1 MIQLLRGQAGQTAV
15 YFSENTQFTSLS
27 AGLPL
32 RRFTRVALK
41 YRGDLSLLPR
51 WPPSFLNREVIKGNC
66 CRPASR
72 RSDESAGV
80 VIVPVVSLSV

>member
-1 MIQLLRGQAGQTAV
+1 MILLLRGQPGQVGV
-15 YFSENTQFTSLS
+15 YFSENTQFTPLS

-41 YRGDLSLLPR
+41 YWGDLSLLPR
-51 WPPSFLNREVIKGNC
+51 WPPSFLNRELIKGNC
-66 CRPASR
+66 RWPAPR

-80 VIVPVVSLSV
+80 VIVPVVSLST